1 MLMVQDFIDLF
12 RREKQG
18 HLGKYV
24 YEYRSDIYESIL
36 NQEDYYPF
44 HIESSLVSKYAKNI
58 IAHLGKIR
66 CVLEL
71 GPGSERPINYKTVP
85 LLKEFIKTGIHPA
98 YWAIDTSKLYAD
110 QACALIQKT
119 IPSISTQS
127 YCSDFSGEFGLLPLG
142 YISGPKLIVCFG
154 QSIFANNAPE
164 ISEIILKNIAAIM
177 RPDDYLLIGLDM
189 TRDQQKIEKAYNTD
203 LGQQLLFNAFFYL
216 QKELNPKGFDPE
228 KFQHQYTWNTLK
240 NRVELSFIA
249 LGDQQFELDKQFIH
263 IQQGDQFVLMYS
275 YKPDF
280 LEIVELLTVSGLSVT
295 SGFIDEVKNDQYSF
309 LLVKR
314 TL

>member
-1 MLMVQDFIDLF
+1 MLRVQDFVDLF

-24 YEYRSDIYESIL
+24 YEYRPDIYESIL
-36 NQEDYYPF
+36 NQESYYPF
-44 HIESSLVSKYAKNI
+44 HIESFLISKYAKNI
-58 IAHLGKIR
+58 ITHLGKVG

-71 GPGSERPINYKTVP
+71 GPGSECPINYKTVP
-85 LLKEFIKTGIHPA
+85 LLKEFIKIGVYPA
-98 YWAIDTSKLYAD
+98 YWAIDTLKLYAD
-110 QACALIQKT
+110 QACALIKKT

-127 YCSDFSGEFGLLPLG
+127 YCSDFSGESGLLPLG
-142 YISGPKLIVCFG
+142 DISGAKLIVCFG

-189 TRDQQKIEKAYNTD
+189 TRDQEKIEKAYNTD

-228 KFQHQYTWNTLK
+228 QFQHQYNWNTLK
-240 NRVELSFIA
+240 NRVELSFVA
-249 LGDQQFELDKQFIH
+249 LSDQQFELDKQYIH
-263 IQQGDQFVLMYS
+263 IQQGDQFILMYS

-280 LEIVELLTVSGLSVT
+280 LEIVDLLTVAGLSVV
-295 SGFIDEVKNDQYSF
+295 SGLIDEVKNDQYSF
-309 LLVKR
+309 LLIKR